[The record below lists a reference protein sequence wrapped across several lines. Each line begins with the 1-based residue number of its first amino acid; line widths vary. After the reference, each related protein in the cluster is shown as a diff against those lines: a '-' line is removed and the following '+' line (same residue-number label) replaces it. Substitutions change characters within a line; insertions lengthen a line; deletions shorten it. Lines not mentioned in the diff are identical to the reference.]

1 MSRIYLVRHGQAAF
15 GTDDYD
21 RLTETGI
28 AQCRQLARHWRA
40 IGRQVDLVYSG
51 TLRRQRESAE
61 AFVRAAA
68 EQGGA
73 RSRCGRSP
81 GIEEY
86 DHLALLAAHQGAGA
100 GGRCHRWIGAPFT
113 AGCPR
118 RCRPGRRGNW
128 RSVEPFRLFR
138 DRCAAALATLLRETG
153 RGRTAVLFGSAG
165 SLAAAMQPALGLAD
179 WDLLRLKLTFFNT
192 GVSSLLFDGETITIE
207 SLNAVSHLE
216 QPAFTQLITHR

>member
-1 MSRIYLVRHGQAAF
+1 MSRVYLVRHGQAAF

-40 IGRQVDLVYSG
+40 IGRRVDLVYTG
-51 TLRRQRESAE
+51 RLRRQRESAE
-61 AFVRAAA
+61 AFVKAAA
-68 EQGGA
+68 EDGGITLPVKA
-73 RSRCGRSP
+73 LP

-86 DHLALLAAHQGAGA
+86 DHLSLLAAHQGAGRESDATEDRRAFRRRLSGALKAWAA
-100 GGRCHRWIGAPFT
+100 GELRD
-113 AGCPR
+113 
-118 RCRPGRRGNW
+118 
-128 RSVEPFRLFR
+128 VEPFPIFR
-138 DRCAAALATLLRETG
+138 DRCAAALATLMRDAG
-153 RGRTAVLFGSAG
+153 RGRNIVLFGSAG

-179 WDLLRLKLTFFNT
+179 WDLLRLKLTFFNS
-192 GVSSLLFDGETITIE
+192 GVSSLLFDGKTVTIE

>member
-40 IGRQVDLVYSG
+40 IGRPVDLVFSG

-61 AFVRAAA
+61 TFAQAAA

-73 RSRCGRSP
+73 ALTVQSLA

-86 DHLALLAAHQGAGA
+86 DYLALLAAH
-100 GGRCHRWIGAPFT
+100 GGVVPGSDIALDRRAFHRRLSAALQAWASGELGP
-113 AGCPR
+113 
-118 RCRPGRRGNW
+118 
-128 RSVEPFRLFR
+128 VEPFGLFR
-138 DRCAAALATLLRETG
+138 DRCAAALTTLLRETG

-165 SLAAAMQPALGLAD
+165 SLAAAMQPALGLGD
-179 WDLLRLKLTFFNT
+179 RDLLRLKLTFFNT

-216 QPAFTQLITHR
+216 QPAFMKLITHR

>member
-15 GTDDYD
+15 GSDDYD

-28 AQCRQLARHWRA
+28 AQCHQLARHWRA

-61 AFVRAAA
+61 AFAEAAT

-73 RSRCGRSP
+73 APAVRP
-81 GIEEY
+81 LAGIEEY
-86 DHLALLAAHQGAGA
+86 DHLALLAAHRGAGPERDA
-100 GGRCHRWIGAPFT
+100 SLDRRAFHRRLSAALQAWASGDLGA
-113 AGCPR
+113 
-118 RCRPGRRGNW
+118 
-128 RSVEPFRLFR
+128 VEPFAMFR

-153 RGRTAVLFGSAG
+153 RGRTAVVFGSAG

-179 WDLLRLKLTFFNT
+179 RDLLRLKLTFFNT

>member
-40 IGRQVDLVYSG
+40 IGRHVNLVFSG

-61 AFVRAAA
+61 AFVHAAA
-68 EQGGA
+68 EQGGSA
-73 RSRCGRSP
+73 LPVHSLP

-86 DHLALLAAHQGAGA
+86 DHLSLLLAHQGVGSLPDASEDRRAFHRQLSGALQAWAAGELSA
-100 GGRCHRWIGAPFT
+100 
-113 AGCPR
+113 
-118 RCRPGRRGNW
+118 
-128 RSVEPFRLFR
+128 VEPFPIFR
-138 DRCAAALATLLRETG
+138 DRCAAALAKLLRDAG
-153 RGRTAVLFGSAG
+153 RGRNVVLFGSAG

-179 WDLLRLKLTFFNT
+179 WDLLRLKLTFFNS
-192 GVSSLLFDGETITIE
+192 GVSSLLFDGETVTIE

>member
-21 RLTETGI
+21 RLTEAGF

-40 IGRQVDLVYSG
+40 IGRHVDLVYSG

-61 AFVRAAA
+61 AFAQAVA

-73 RSRCGRSP
+73 ELIVRSLA

-86 DHLALLAAHQGAGA
+86 DHLALLAAHKV
-100 GGRCHRWIGAPFT
+100 GGPEGEAALDRRAFHRRLSAALHAWT
-113 AGCPR
+113 AGEL
-118 RCRPGRRGNW
+118 
-128 RSVEPFRLFR
+128 VAAEPFRIFR

-192 GVSSLLFDGETITIE
+192 GVSSLLFDGETVTIE

-216 QPAFTQLITHR
+216 QPAFTQLMTHR

>member
-40 IGRQVDLVYSG
+40 IGRQVDFVYSG

-61 AFVRAAA
+61 AFVQAAA
-68 EQGGA
+68 EQGA
-73 RSRCGRSP
+73 AALAVRSLA

-86 DHLALLAAHQGAGA
+86 DHLALLAAHQGAGPGSA
-100 GGRCHRWIGAPFT
+100 ATLDRRAFHRRLSAALEAWASGEL
-113 AGCPR
+113 G
-118 RCRPGRRGNW
+118 
-128 RSVEPFRLFR
+128 SVEPFGLFGN
-138 DRCAAALATLLRETG
+138 RCAAALATLLRETG
-153 RGRTAVLFGSAG
+153 HGRTAVLFGSAG

-179 WDLLRLKLTFFNT
+179 WELLRLKLTFFNT

>member
-40 IGRQVDLVYSG
+40 IGRRVDLAYSG

-61 AFVRAAA
+61 AFVHATA
-68 EQGGA
+68 EAGETPLPVKA
-73 RSRCGRSP
+73 MP
-81 GIEEY
+81 GFEEY
-86 DHLALLAAHQGAGA
+86 DHLALLAAHRGAGSRPDAMEDRRAFHHRLSAALRAWAA
-100 GGRCHRWIGAPFT
+100 GELHG
-113 AGCPR
+113 
-118 RCRPGRRGNW
+118 
-128 RSVEPFRLFR
+128 VESFAVFR
-138 DRCAAALATLLRETG
+138 DRCAATLTALMRDAG
-153 RGRTAVLFGSAG
+153 RGRNAVLFASAG
-165 SLAAAMQPALGLAD
+165 SLAAAIQPFLGLAD
-179 WDLLRLKLTFFNT
+179 WDLLRLKLTFFNS
-192 GVSSLLFDGETITIE
+192 GVSSLLFDGEAVTIE

>member
-1 MSRIYLVRHGQAAF
+1 MSRVYLVRHGQATF

-40 IGRQVDLVYSG
+40 IGRRVDLVYTG

-61 AFVRAAA
+61 AFVKAAA
-68 EQGGA
+68 EDGGITLPVRA
-73 RSRCGRSP
+73 LP

-86 DHLALLAAHQGAGA
+86 DHLSLLVAHQGVGALPDAAEDRRAFHRRLSGALKAWAAGEL
-100 GGRCHRWIGAPFT
+100 RE
-113 AGCPR
+113 
-118 RCRPGRRGNW
+118 
-128 RSVEPFRLFR
+128 VEPFPVFR
-138 DRCAAALATLLRETG
+138 DRCAAALATLMRDVG
-153 RGRTAVLFGSAG
+153 RGRNVVVFGSAG

-179 WDLLRLKLTFFNT
+179 WDLLRLKLTFFNS
-192 GVSSLLFDGETITIE
+192 GVSSLLFDGETVTIE
-207 SLNAVSHLE
+207 SLNTVSHLE

>member
-28 AQCRQLARHWRA
+28 AQCRQLGRHWRA

-51 TLRRQRESAE
+51 TMRRQRESAE
-61 AFVRAAA
+61 AFAQSAA

-73 RSRCGRSP
+73 PLAVRP
-81 GIEEY
+81 LAGIEEY
-86 DHLALLAAHQGAGA
+86 DHLALLAAHRAAGPEDDA
-100 GGRCHRWIGAPFT
+100 VLDRRTFHRRLSAALQAWASGEL
-113 AGCPR
+113 G
-118 RCRPGRRGNW
+118 
-128 RSVEPFRLFR
+128 SVEPFRKFQ
-138 DRCAAALATLLRETG
+138 DRCGAALETLLREIG

-179 WDLLRLKLTFFNT
+179 RDLLRLKLTFFNT

-216 QPAFTQLITHR
+216 QPAFTELITHR

>member
-1 MSRIYLVRHGQAAF
+1 MSRVYLVRHGQAAF
-15 GTDDYD
+15 DSDDYD

-40 IGRQVDLVYSG
+40 IGRRVDLVYSG
-51 TLRRQRESAE
+51 TLRRQRESAD
-61 AFVRAAA
+61 AFVKAAA
-68 EQGGA
+68 EDGGITLPVKA
-73 RSRCGRSP
+73 LP

-86 DHLALLAAHQGAGA
+86 DHLSLLAAHQGEGSVPDAVVDRRAFHRRLSAALKAWAAGEL
-100 GGRCHRWIGAPFT
+100 RE
-113 AGCPR
+113 
-118 RCRPGRRGNW
+118 
-128 RSVEPFRLFR
+128 VEPFQVFR
-138 DRCAAALATLLRETG
+138 DRCAAALATLLRDAG
-153 RGRTAVLFGSAG
+153 RGRKVVLFGSAG

-179 WDLLRLKLTFFNT
+179 WDLLRLKLTFFNS

>member
-1 MSRIYLVRHGQAAF
+1 MSRVYLVRHGQAAF

-21 RLTETGI
+21 RLTETGM

-40 IGRQVDLVYSG
+40 IGRRVDLVYSG

-61 AFVRAAA
+61 AFVQAAA
-68 EQGGA
+68 EEGGTPLPVQLL
-73 RSRCGRSP
+73 P

-86 DHLALLAAHQGAGA
+86 DHLALLAAHQDIVSLPEAVEDRRVFHQRLSRALKAWAAGEL
-100 GGRCHRWIGAPFT
+100 RD
-113 AGCPR
+113 
-118 RCRPGRRGNW
+118 
-128 RSVEPFRLFR
+128 VEAFPMFR
-138 DRCAAALATLLRETG
+138 DRCAAALAALMRDAG
-153 RGRTAVLFGSAG
+153 RGRNAVLFGSAG

-179 WDLLRLKLTFFNT
+179 WDLLRLKLTFFNS
-192 GVSSLLFDGETITIE
+192 GVSSLLFDGETVTIE